1 MSRPTEA
8 YVSANL
14 FEVGIGH
21 VVVARFRGHGEMEAG
36 VFLLDVF
43 CLGAKNALYTRVST
57 AEYDATLLDR
67 LLPADNRKPIDPPT
81 ARKLIEGA
89 VAYAQNLGLA
99 PHPDYKMA
107 CRVLGGIK
115 SAESTATFTFGSKG
129 KPFYV
134 QGLRDSVAFCHR
146 LLNQLRARCG
156 VDGFDFL
163 VLANETQAEE
173 LERAGF
179 SIGQSV
185 PAPPGFRPPSQ
196 G

>member
-14 FEVGIGH
+14 FEAGIGY
-21 VVVARFRGHGEMEAG
+21 VVVARFRGSGEMEAG

-43 CLGAKNALYTRVST
+43 CLGAKNAFYTRTS
-57 AEYDATLLDR
+57 AADYDASLLAR
-67 LLPADNRKPIDPPT
+67 MLPAGNRKPPDPPT

-115 SAESTATFTFGSKG
+115 SSDSTATFTFGEKG
-129 KPFYV
+129 RPLFV
-134 QGLRDSVAFCHR
+134 QGPDDTPAFCQR
-146 LLNQLRARCG
+146 VLNLLRARCG
-156 VDGFDFL
+156 ADGFHYLMVADEM
-163 VLANETQAEE
+163 ETEE
-173 LERAGF
+173 PCRN
-179 SIGQSV
+179 
-185 PAPPGFRPPSQ
+185 
-196 G
+196 

>member
-14 FEVGIGH
+14 FETGIGH
-21 VVVARFRGHGEMEAG
+21 VVVARFRGQGEMEAG

-43 CLGAKNALYTRVST
+43 CLGAKNAFYTRAST
-57 AEYDATLLDR
+57 IEYDSHLLDR
-67 LLPADNRKPIDPPT
+67 ILPAADRKPLDPPT

-115 SAESTATFTFGSKG
+115 SSDSTAKFAFGSKG
-129 KPFYV
+129 KPLYV
-134 QGLRDSVAFCHR
+134 QGPNDSTAFCQR
-146 LLNQLRARCG
+146 VLNLLRARCG
-156 VDGFDFL
+156 LDGFDFL
-163 VLANETQAEE
+163 VFANETEAAN
-173 LERAGF
+173 LHNAGF
-179 SIGQSV
+179 PIRQSV
-185 PAPPGFRPPSQ
+185 PAPPEFRPPS
-196 G
+196 

>member
-14 FEVGIGH
+14 FGTGIGH

-36 VFLLDVF
+36 VFLLDVY
-43 CLGAKNALYTRVST
+43 CLGAKNAFYTRAST
-57 AEYDATLLDR
+57 AEYDATLLER
-67 LLPADNRKPIDPPT
+67 ILPADNRKPLDPPT

-115 SAESTATFTFGSKG
+115 SSDSTATFAFGEKG
-129 KPFYV
+129 KPLYV
-134 QGLRDSVAFCHR
+134 QGPNDSPAFCQR
-146 LLNQLRARCG
+146 VLNQLRSRCG
-156 VDGFDFL
+156 MDGFHYL
-163 VLANETQAEE
+163 VVADEMAADE
-173 LERAGF
+173 
-179 SIGQSV
+179 
-185 PAPPGFRPPSQ
+185 PGLN
-196 G
+196 